1 MRREEIEK
9 RERKEEKEKTKKEK
23 NYGGKKGSRGVENL
37 GWRRE
42 SSKIGERSK
51 KVGVRKIL

>member
-23 NYGGKKGSRGVENL
+23 NYRDKKDSRGVENL
-37 GWRRE
+37 GWRR

-51 KVGVRKIL
+51 KVGVRRIL

>member
-9 RERKEEKEKTKKEK
+9 RGRKEEKEKTKKEK
-23 NYGGKKGSRGVENL
+23 NYRDKKDSRGVENL
-37 GWRRE
+37 GWRRRN
-42 SSKIGERSK
+42 SKIGERSK